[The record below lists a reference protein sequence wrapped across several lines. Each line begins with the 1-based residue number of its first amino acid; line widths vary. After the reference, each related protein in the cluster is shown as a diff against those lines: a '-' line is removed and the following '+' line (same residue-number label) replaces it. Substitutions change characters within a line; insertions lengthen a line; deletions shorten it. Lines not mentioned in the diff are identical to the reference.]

1 VADPGFIEKTIKVWQ
16 PRSREKFTHE
26 DARVIIQ
33 NMTDYL
39 ELLMEW
45 ERTEI
50 SPSEEGEANCGS
62 NVQ

>member
-1 VADPGFIEKTIKVWQ
+1 VTDPGFIEKTIKIWQ

-26 DARVIIQ
+26 DARMIIQ

-50 SPSEEGEANCGS
+50 SPREEGEANYGR
-62 NVQ
+62 NLQ

>member
-1 VADPGFIEKTIKVWQ
+1 VANPGFIEKTIRVWQ
-16 PRSREKFTHE
+16 SRSREKFTHE

-45 ERTEI
+45 ERAEN
-50 SPSEEGEANCGS
+50 SPSEEGG
-62 NVQ
+62 